1 MSSCF
6 VLVPCVI
13 DIVPKFRYNIY
24 ACVRYGYNSLNSC
37 CFCNEKLL
45 QSCCAARDT
54 HFSAFITLGLSMLVI
69 VRYGC
74 FLVTSHFVLA
84 PCVRF
89 GYNSLKSCWFCDEKL
104 MLSFCAA
111 RDTHFS
117 AFNCVF
123 VILNSLITIQHF
135 LSRSLHFSSVL
146 FDYGDRRVFL
156 KLVSGMS

>member
-1 MSSCF
+1 MRSRLDKHQRN
-6 VLVPCVI
+6 VLI
-13 DIVPKFRYNIY
+13 R
-24 ACVRYGYNSLNSC
+24 S
-37 CFCNEKLL
+37 
-45 QSCCAARDT
+45 
-54 HFSAFITLGLSMLVI
+54 LSMLLQGFPGIKSPV
-69 VRYGC
+69 
-74 FLVTSHFVLA
+74 
-84 PCVRF
+84 CVRF